1 MFIVSKFA
9 SKIAS
14 RCGLEPGPREVPLA
28 AGQAATLQARHSS
41 CLVVLQG
48 RAWATL
54 SNPAGGS
61 AALDHVL
68 NVGDALQMP
77 AGALL
82 VMEAWPG
89 EHTDRPLRFRWNEVP
104 VEKAVPLWLHRKGS
118 LLLPRHPA
126 TAALVGCAALSPN
139 R

>member
-1 MFIVSKFA
+1 MFIVSKIA

-14 RCGLEPGPREVPLA
+14 RRGLEPGPREVPLA
-28 AGQAATLQARHSS
+28 AGRAATLQARRRS

-68 NVGDALQMP
+68 NAGDALQMP

-89 EHTDRPLRFRWNEVP
+89 EHTDRPLRFRWCELP
-104 VEKAVPLWLHRKGS
+104 VEKAAPLWLRLASS
-118 LLLPRHPA
+118 LRLPRHPA
-126 TAALVGCAALSPN
+126 TAALVGCVALSAN